1 VGKHPKDLSPG
12 FKFNAWEMRGV
23 PLRIEVGPK
32 DVDQGQVVLARRD
45 ALRGS
50 QTGKSAAP
58 QAGIL
63 DRVREMLDTI
73 QADMYR
79 AALAFRDANIRDVT
93 NYGDFKAA
101 IEDGFVRAW
110 WAGSDEDEL
119 KVKEETKATIR
130 CVPTDQPGGEGKCF
144 YTGKPATEV
153 AIFARAY

>member
-1 VGKHPKDLSPG
+1 M
-12 FKFNAWEMRGV
+12 WIR
-23 PLRIEVGPK
+23 
-32 DVDQGQVVLARRD
+32 GQVVLARRD